1 MSAIFETQTS
11 GFFNKVF
18 QFFFGFTKKPLKRSI
33 IEIITRLKDQ
43 KTRLEEIIR
52 RLRDRHSELFHQAVK
67 AWSKGDVAKATI
79 YANEVA
85 EIRKIV
91 KNLLSAV
98 LALEQVIIRLDTIR
112 ELEDVGITLRI
123 TLPVLEAL
131 KGEIKNVVPD
141 VAIELESVIMQARS
155 IVSSTETPP
164 AREPMFEV
172 ASSETKKILN
182 EVKALAELRVRE
194 LLPEVPKD
202 LLSNIKE
209 KEKKAK
215 VEKKEA
221 EKKEQQQKQQGSQ
234 VIKVKVTPKKKINL
248 NELEKKLIDYIVSH
262 GGFLD
267 VEEVTKSLG
276 ASKEDVMLAIENL
289 KKKGQ
294 IIIKK
299 TQVFS

>member
-18 QFFFGFTKKPLKRSI
+18 QFFFGFNKKPLKRSI

-43 KTRLEEIIR
+43 KTRLEEVIR

-209 KEKKAK
+209 KEKKVK
-215 VEKKEA
+215 VEKRGV
-221 EKKEQQQKQQGSQ
+221 EKKKQQKQQSNQ